1 MVQKFVKELSD
12 SAKQPDRSDSAE
24 HTATEQVETTARE
37 IAHEAVQLPRGFS
50 HRTHYTESTEHLQP
64 EQPISPRPTSEIPR
78 QRTETVR
85 ARPDTTPAPTP
96 QEQGRRAYIQQ
107 AAKATTTPPITP
119 ESPQERPT
127 PATPTPENVPRQNL
141 QSPRQRADDFRTR
154 VETRTP
160 QSTPAPTPQEQG
172 RRAYVQQAAKAAA
185 APRTVPPEQPQNYHT
200 TPEVSPQENVPHQN
214 LQSPRH
220 RTNDFRTRPESRA
233 AQSVP
238 APTPQEQGRR
248 AYVQQAAKAA
258 AAPPITPE
266 SPQKYPTT
274 LTTPTLKNAPRQAP
288 ETPRLRADDVR
299 LRPEPDASSRKP
311 TPAPQEL
318 GRRAYVQKAA
328 KDTTKTTVR
337 ESLPERPLISDVPPT
352 EKSPRLRTEDVRT
365 RSDMQK
371 PQNVSVP
378 TPQEQGRRS
387 YVQQAKKSRAEKTS
401 AQDIHTEPPEIRLAE
416 DIPERE
422 PPRIRE
428 KPTLTE
434 LRGEIP
440 VEPTPEKASN
450 IRHIKQAGTWRPRDA
465 EPSTMRGVELPIR
478 ERTVDGPPHDL
489 PPTPQ
494 ARARQTFVE
503 KQTQLSKN
511 PSIES
516 IYPPEPA
523 APVPPQL
530 PVSDAPAT
538 TPKRQPVTAGSSKS
552 APPVQPQAPMQAPPT
567 EQLLAIREK
576 PKPNAAP
583 REKSRRGVSIRTK
596 DTEQISAPK
605 AQSKTSASKIDTKR
619 ARKAATQDAQRKML
633 QKSNSRVARA
643 AVAAAKKLGEAA
655 AKAAKE
661 LIDTLIALGGG
672 TALLIVFSIVIVA
685 GAFLASPLGI
695 LFADE
700 QQADDTVPL
709 ATAIAE
715 IQGEYHAELEE
726 LQNGDFTSIQI
737 VGQAPDWREVVAVFA
752 SKVAGAEDGMDVFT
766 LDEERVELLRQVF
779 WDMCKIT
786 TETQDIDVPDS
797 DSDDDVDDSHT
808 ETSLTITITAKT
820 AEQMR
825 LEYSFTKY
833 QNDALDIL
841 LENLG
846 SLNVP
851 MGSLN
856 ISQEDAIELLE
867 NLPDDLDPERKAV
880 VETAVQLVGRVSY
893 FWGGK
898 SLTLGWDDR
907 WGVPTEVTA
916 AGSGSTGTIRP
927 FGLDCSGFVDWTF
940 YNATNGSYYPGRG
953 GGAATQHSY
962 CTNISWSDAQPGDLV
977 FYPDDS
983 HVGIVGGK
991 DADGNL
997 LIVHCSGG
1005 ANGVVITGS
1014 AGFTAVARPD
1024 CFSD

>member
-1 MVQKFVKELSD
+1 MPIQEVRTIPDIRERNDRPKEKQTKHQVASTVQRQMVQKFVKELND

-37 IAHEAVQLPRGFS
+37 IAHEAVQLPRSFS
-50 HRTHYTESTEHLQP
+50 RQATHAETPEHLQP
-64 EQPISPRPTSEIPR
+64 EQPTYPRQTLDTPR

-85 ARPDTTPAPTP
+85 TRPDTLLRSTPTPTP

-107 AAKATTTPPITP
+107 AAKAAAIPTITP

-127 PATPTPENVPRQNL
+127 PAVPTRENVPRQNL
-141 QSPRQRADDFRTR
+141 QSPRQRTEDIRTR
-154 VETRTP
+154 PESRTP
-160 QSTPAPTPQEQG
+160 QSAPAPAPQEQG
-172 RRAYVQQAAKAAA
+172 RRAYIQQTAKAAA
-185 APRTVPPEQPQNYHT
+185 A
-200 TPEVSPQENVPHQN
+200 S
-214 LQSPRH
+214 
-220 RTNDFRTRPESRA
+220 
-233 AQSVP
+233 
-238 APTPQEQGRR
+238 
-248 AYVQQAAKAA
+248 
-258 AAPPITPE
+258 PITPE
-266 SPQKYPTT
+266 SPQEHPAPVV
-274 LTTPTLKNAPRQAP
+274 PTLENVPRQVP
-288 ETPRLRADDVR
+288 ETPRFRADDIR
-299 LRPEPDASSRKP
+299 LRPESDAPQHTSS
-311 TPAPQEL
+311 PAPQEL
-318 GRRAYVQKAA
+318 GRRAF
-328 KDTTKTTVR
+328 VR
-337 ESLPERPLISDVPPT
+337 
-352 EKSPRLRTEDVRT
+352 
-365 RSDMQK
+365 
-371 PQNVSVP
+371 
-378 TPQEQGRRS
+378 
-387 YVQQAKKSRAEKTS
+387 QAKKSHAEKTP
-401 AQDIHTEPPEIRLAE
+401 AKDIHTEPPEIRIAE
-416 DIPERE
+416 DLPERE

-428 KPTLTE
+428 KPTITE
-434 LRGEIP
+434 LRDEMP
-440 VEPTPEKASN
+440 VEPTPEKAPN
-450 IRHIKQAGTWRPRDA
+450 VRHIKQAGTWTPRNA
-465 EPSTMRGVELPIR
+465 EPSNRKVELLTH
-478 ERTVDGPPHDL
+478 ERTVDVPPHDL

-494 ARARQTFVE
+494 AQAREIFAE
-503 KQTQLSKN
+503 KQAQLSQN

-538 TPKRQPVTAGSSKS
+538 TPKRQPVTVGSSKS
-552 APPVQPQAPMQAPPT
+552 APPVQQSAPTQAPST
-567 EQLLAIREK
+567 EQLPAIREK

-596 DTEQISAPK
+596 DTEQISTPK
-605 AQSKTSASKIDTKR
+605 AQSKTSVSKIDTKR

-633 QKSNSRVARA
+633 KKSNSRAARA

-655 AKAAKE
+655 AKATKE
-661 LIDTLIALGGG
+661 LIDALIALGGG
-672 TALLIVFSIVIVA
+672 TALFVVFSIIIVA

-726 LQNGDFTSIQI
+726 LQNGDYVSIQI

-752 SKVAGAEDGMDVFT
+752 SKTAGAEDGIDVFT

-779 WDMCKIT
+779 WDMCDIT
-786 TETQDIDVPDS
+786 TETQDVDVPDS
-797 DSDDDVDDSHT
+797 DPDDDVDDSHT
-808 ETSLTITITAKT
+808 ETALTITITAKT

-833 QNDALDIL
+833 QNDALDVL

-851 MGSLN
+851 MGSLS
-856 ISQEDAIELLE
+856 ISQEDAIGLLE
-867 NLPDDLDPERKAV
+867 NLPDVLDPERKAV

-962 CTNISWSDAQPGDLV
+962 CTNIAWSDAQPGDLV

-983 HVGIVGGK
+983 HVGIVGGR

-1014 AGFTAVARPD
+1014 AGFTVVARPD
-1024 CFSD
+1024 CFTD